1 MKKTTKVIKKEVKS
15 GNKQKKVDK
24 KDELKQLLKK
34 VSDDATAKINDLKKK
49 FDAVDADT
57 KNKIITGLSVVAA
70 GLVVLA
76 GVKKINKGKKK

>member
-1 MKKTTKVIKKEVKS
+1 MPKAIKKMKTIKKEEI
-15 GNKQKKVDK
+15 KKEDGQTST
-24 KDELKQLLKK
+24 KDDFKQLLKR

-49 FDAVDADT
+49 FDSADKDT

-76 GVKKINKGKKK
+76 KVKKHKK